1 MNLIKFIKFIIYWVL
16 QIQRFLR
23 DIESNL
29 PLLYLNRLAT
39 HMEINFP
46 TKHGTGIERLLTGTS
61 KDCID
66 LIKLML
72 MYDPEERITA
82 S

>member
-1 MNLIKFIKFIIYWVL
+1 
-16 QIQRFLR
+16 
-23 DIESNL
+23 
-29 PLLYLNRLAT
+29 
-39 HMEINFP
+39 MEINFP